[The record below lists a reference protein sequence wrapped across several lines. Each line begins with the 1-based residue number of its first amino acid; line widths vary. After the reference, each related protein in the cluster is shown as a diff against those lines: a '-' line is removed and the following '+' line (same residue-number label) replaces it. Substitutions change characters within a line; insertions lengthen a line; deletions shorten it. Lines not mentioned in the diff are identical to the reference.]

1 MLPDLDPS
9 HINHGSDQGR
19 VEYQLKTNYNAN
31 EASVKSA
38 SKSVNPTGL
47 EFCVFLLFKYPDLI
61 CLNFKFLSFIVQ

>member
-19 VEYQLKTNYNAN
+19 VEYQLHTIYYTN
-31 EASVKSA
+31 EASLKSA

-47 EFCVFLLFKYPDLI
+47 EFCAFLLFKYTDLI
-61 CLNFKFLSFIVQ
+61 CLNF